1 MELRVKDILKAKGM
15 KMCDLAE
22 KMGMNQSNLQKS
34 LSGNPTLQT
43 LMDIAD
49 ALHVQ
54 IDELFPTSVTP
65 AAKSM
70 LVMGGRTFGVVE
82 MDGIAQVPCYYD
94 YAHLHD
100 KVKVFV
106 YEAFTKEKCASI
118 CGFVEV
124 LELFCLCYDAYNQS
138 FILSLCYGQGE
149 MLTIK
154 YDALEFTMNG
164 QCDKEQLML
173 SIVNDISE
181 AVRVAIEKKKSRQ

>member
-1 MELRVKDILKAKGM
+1 MELRVKDIMKAKGL

-22 KMGMNQSNLQKS
+22 KMGINQSNLQKS
-34 LSGNPTLQT
+34 LSRNPTLQT
-43 LMDIAD
+43 LLDVAD
-49 ALHVQ
+49 ALNVR
-54 IDELFPTSVTP
+54 IDELFPTSVMP

-70 LVMGGRTFGVVE
+70 LMMGGKTYGVVE
-82 MDGIAQVPCYYD
+82 LSGIAQVPCYYD

-106 YEAFTKEKCASI
+106 YEAFTKGKCVSI

-124 LELFCLCYDAYNQS
+124 FELFCLCYDAHNQI
-138 FILSLCYGQGE
+138 FMLSLCYGQSE

-154 YDALEFTMNG
+154 YDALEFTTNG
-164 QCDKEQLML
+164 QCDLEQLMQ

-181 AVRVAIEKKKSRQ
+181 AVRVAAEKK